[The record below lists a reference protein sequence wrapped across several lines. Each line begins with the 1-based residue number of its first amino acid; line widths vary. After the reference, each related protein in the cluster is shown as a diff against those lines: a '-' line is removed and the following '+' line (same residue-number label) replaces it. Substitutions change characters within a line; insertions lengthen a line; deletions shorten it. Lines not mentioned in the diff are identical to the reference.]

1 MRPTGR
7 VPSWNGYK
15 DAPNSVHYVD
25 IVDKATHTLLKR
37 EFLATAPEAHLR
49 RVQLEAMLLQVHP
62 EFFAVRVYEV
72 HRVSGIGQD

>member
-1 MRPTGR
+1 MRPTGID
-7 VPSWNGYK
+7 K

-49 RVQLEAMLLQVHP
+49 RVQLEAMLLQPISAAQYSDGKRKHDDDQQN
-62 EFFAVRVYEV
+62 
-72 HRVSGIGQD
+72 HRP